1 MQENYMLLS
10 KPEIHEVV
18 DDKVRLCCDI
28 SDRGVWA
35 GKKLVRKFWTDF
47 DEPRKQRTLYY
58 ETSKEYEKFLCH
70 ERLDAFVVAS
80 LPWAMRTGQN
90 IKCEAPV
97 SAELLFNLNEILI
110 PTLAKHCSELT
121 RINIVAPTD
130 STSMSGE
137 HVGTGLSLGVDSFFT
152 VQEMLESK
160 YEEQKLT
167 HLMYTSSKGTEQEG
181 KVLNHESRRRHEDCK
196 KVAAALGIPLV
207 FIHTNFRLEFP
218 IGHARAHP
226 FTNLSAVFA
235 LRKLWRFYYYS
246 TAYDLSNFSVT
257 NNSVG
262 SADLYLLLVTHAFT
276 TSELSF
282 HPSGMH
288 TTRWEKI
295 DKISKNVVVQENLR
309 VCLKAPENCNISN
322 KCVRT
327 LLDLDMLGHLDKFGK
342 SFDVDY
348 YLENKAWYLRL
359 LYLRPDDVF
368 LEATREYFLK
378 SEPKLMAEAK
388 HIADQELKERKVRA
402 KDELLKKQKEK
413 AERQA
418 YKIHR
423 QRKEIEQ
430 LKQEL
435 IKTQTSSAERV
446 NLRRAL
452 GKIGEYIKG
461 GKK

>member
-1 MQENYMLLS
+1 MQENFMILS
-10 KPEIHEVV
+10 KPEIHEAA
-18 DDKVRLCCDI
+18 DGKVRLCCDI
-28 SDRGVWA
+28 SDRGAWA

-47 DEPRKQRTLYY
+47 DAPRKQRTLYY
-58 ETSKEYEKFLCH
+58 ETSKEYEEFLCH

-110 PTLAKHCSELT
+110 PTLAKHCPELT

-130 STSMSGE
+130 STSMSGK

-152 VQEMLESK
+152 VQEMIESK

-181 KVLNHESRRRHEDCK
+181 RVLNHESERRHEDCK
-196 KVAAALGIPLV
+196 RVAAVLGVPLV

-218 IGHARAHP
+218 IGHARAYP

-235 LRKLWRFYYYS
+235 LRKLWRLYYYS

-257 NNSVG
+257 DNSTG
-262 SADLYLLLVTHAFT
+262 SADLYLLLIAHAFT

-288 TTRWEKI
+288 TARWEKL

-309 VCLKAPENCNISN
+309 VCLKAPENCNISD
-322 KCVRT
+322 KCIRT
-327 LLDLDMLGHLDKFGK
+327 LLDLDMLGHLDKFRE
-342 SFDVDY
+342 SFDIDY
-348 YLENKAWYLRL
+348 YLENKAWYLKI
-359 LYLRPDDVF
+359 LYLRPNDTF

-378 SEPKLMAEAK
+378 NEPKLMAGAK
-388 HIADQELKERKVRA
+388 RMAELELKKEIAEYQKEIELKEREVR
-402 KDELLKKQKEK
+402 KRDELLKKRKEK
-413 AERQA
+413 VERQA
-418 YKIHR
+418 HKIER
-423 QRKEIEQ
+423 QKRKIEK
-430 LKQEL
+430 LKQGLMKANE
-435 IKTQTSSAERV
+435 SSSE
-446 NLRRAL
+446 N
-452 GKIGEYIKG
+452 
-461 GKK
+461 